1 MLWCAHDLKSVI
13 ERPSSKFV
21 YVYNIND
28 VMDCQSIKFV
38 IAAIIVFIIIAII
51 DIIAAIVYLLL

>member
-21 YVYNIND
+21 YVYNIN

-38 IAAIIVFIIIAII
+38 IAAIIIVFIIIAII

>member
-21 YVYNIND
+21 YVYNIN

-38 IAAIIVFIIIAII
+38 IATIIIVFIIIAII
-51 DIIAAIVYLLL
+51 DIIAAIVHLLL